1 MYRYFKKI
9 DNGDHISSWESK
21 VLSHKSIKPPATS
34 ENSLVPSLSYFGSVY
49 NKIKPHL
56 LMEKQ

>member
-34 ENSLVPSLSYFGSVY
+34 ENSLVPSLSYFGSV
-49 NKIKPHL
+49 
-56 LMEKQ
+56 